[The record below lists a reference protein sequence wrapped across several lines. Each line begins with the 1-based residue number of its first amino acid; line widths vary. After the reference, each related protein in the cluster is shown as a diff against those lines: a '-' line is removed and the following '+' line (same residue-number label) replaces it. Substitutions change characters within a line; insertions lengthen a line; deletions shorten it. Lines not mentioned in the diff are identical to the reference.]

1 MRFVSLTTRGALAG
15 DLEAC
20 GWPVEALADPGG
32 LRASLV
38 FQLARRFRRWGV
50 DVVHTHDERPL
61 LYGGL
66 AARLAGARLI
76 HTRHGQKARNPRRQV
91 FLFRVA
97 AGCARRMVAV
107 SNDSAKL
114 TIREGVSPQKVRT
127 IRNGIDLTRFAFSG
141 PTAGGP
147 VVAVARL
154 SPEKGIDTLLH
165 AAARLA
171 ALHPGF
177 RLEIAGDGRC
187 AGELKALHADLGL
200 GERVKFL
207 GEVRDIP
214 ALLGRA
220 SLFVLPSNEEGIS
233 LTLLEAMGADCQ
245 SLPRASVARPKF
257 STTARP
263 ACSSLA
269 ATPRRLPRQ
278 CCGCRRMKP

>member
-1 MRFVSLTTRGALAG
+1 M
-15 DLEAC
+15 
-20 GWPVEALADPGG
+20 
-32 LRASLV
+32 
-38 FQLARRFRRWGV
+38 
-50 DVVHTHDERPL
+50 VHTHDERPL

-141 PTAGGP
+141 PTADGP

-233 LTLLEAMGADCQ
+233 LTLLEAMRADCQ